1 MRLKWRV
8 NTARRDALSRAVHWG
23 WREFQQAGLV
33 TADTPAGRAFAR
45 FGRGSIMAFPPG
57 AVFGES
63 GIAVGEDTLIGQ
75 LVTISAGTLP
85 GQDLWGMTLLAIG
98 DRCVIGRG
106 SHIVAHQ
113 SVTIG
118 DDVWTG
124 PYVYITDQNH
134 GYEDPGV
141 PIGSQFPVNRPVSI
155 GAGSWLGAGAIIL
168 PGASIGRNVVVAAG
182 AVVRGVVPDHCVVAG
197 VPAKIVREHTKGGW
211 QPSRGASLKLDPRLR
226 SRFLR
231 SGPPRVDI
239 GGYGGSSPREITERG
254 AERGDGAVQLREAVG
269 QRRVGQRAGG
279 ERRGQRGKPRG
290 GLLDRGQQG
299 RQVGHDAQLPL
310 LHVQVDEDGD
320 LGPQHPGIERLGD
333 VVDGARRVPAEGKLG
348 VRPRRGQEDDRHVL
362 CAAPLLDLRGGLE
375 AVHAGHDDV
384 KQDDREVVRE
394 RRLDGG
400 LTGPGE
406 DQFLVKR
413 RQDRLEREQV
423 LGAVIDEQDLRLLG
437 DSGAR
442 HVSNP
447 GRGH

>member
-8 NTARRDALSRAVHWG
+8 NTAKRDALSRAVHWG
-23 WREFQQAGLV
+23 WREFQRAGLV

-113 SVTIG
+113 SITIG

-134 GYEDPGV
+134 GYEDPDV

-197 VPAKIVREHTKGGW
+197 VPAKIVREHTKSGW

-231 SGPPRVDI
+231 SGPPGVDI
-239 GGYGGSSPREITERG
+239 GGYRGSSPREITERR
-254 AERGDGAVQLREAVG
+254 AERGDSAVQLREAVG

-279 ERRGQRGKPRG
+279 ERRGQRGQPRG

-310 LHVQVDEDGD
+310 LQVQVDEDGD
-320 LGPQHPGIERLGD
+320 LRPQHPGIERLGD

-348 VRPRRGQEDDRHVL
+348 VRPGRGQEDDRHVL
-362 CAAPLLDLRGGLE
+362 RAALLLDLRGGLE
-375 AVHAGHDDV
+375 AVHARHDDV

-406 DQFLVKR
+406 DQFLVER

-423 LGAVIDEQDLRLLG
+423 LGAVIDEQDLRLAG